1 MHFQHPGRRITF
13 LMGGLGN
20 QLFQIARGLHGL
32 DSSDSLLCIYI
43 RGITKLNSTGLPEAS
58 GIFSTS
64 SNKVRYQEYKPNYF
78 QLKLFKF
85 GIRISAAST
94 EFSRLKKSAKLLTEF
109 ALKILI
115 SRGQTFFI
123 ANGIGYC
130 GEDPTKQNVCLVG
143 YFQSYS
149 YSAAISRVLEE
160 EKESPIELGAKAKT
174 LVLEAKRVQPIIV
187 HVRLGDYALEARFG
201 TLSEEYYRKAFS
213 IFEKD
218 SSSSIYWVFS
228 DDPEEAKKLFQ
239 NLNTKDLRFIDDKG
253 LTSIEILQ
261 IMREGKDYIIGNST
275 FSYWAALLSRD
286 KNARVIA
293 PSKWFKELQTP
304 IGLYPP
310 HWQLVGENCALFN

>member
-1 MHFQHPGRRITF
+1 
-13 LMGGLGN
+13 MGGLGN
-20 QLFQIARGLHGL
+20 QLFQIARGLHGM

-43 RGITKLNSTGLPEAS
+43 RGITKLNSMGLPEAS
-58 GIFSTS
+58 GIFSTTS
-64 SNKVRYQEYKPNYF
+64 DKVRYQEYKPNYF

-85 GIRISAAST
+85 GIRVSAAST
-94 EFSRLKKSAKLLTEF
+94 EFSLLKKSAKLLTGF
-109 ALKILI
+109 ALQILI

-123 ANGIGYC
+123 ANGVGYC
-130 GEDPTKQNVCLVG
+130 GEDPTKQDVCLVG
-143 YFQSYS
+143 YFQSYA
-149 YSAAISRVLEE
+149 YSAAISRVLDE
-160 EKESPIELGAKAKT
+160 EKESPIELGTKAKS
-174 LVLEAKRVQPIIV
+174 LFLEAKQVQPIIA
-187 HVRLGDYALEARFG
+187 HVRLGDYALEAKFG
-201 TLSEEYYRKAFS
+201 TLSEDYYRKAFS

-218 SSSSIYWVFS
+218 STSPIYWVFS
-228 DDPEEAKKLFQ
+228 DELEEAKKLFQ

-275 FSYWAALLSRD
+275 FSYWAALLSSD